1 MMMMSWQRRRGDN
14 SWIISQC
21 IKSETVG
28 IIPNISFFIQVH
40 FEQKKASQ
48 NLRGLIIAALKMDA
62 R

>member
-1 MMMMSWQRRRGDN
+1 MMMMSWQRDD

-21 IKSETVG
+21 IESEPLR
-28 IIPNISFFIQVH
+28 IIPNISFLIQVRFK

>member
-1 MMMMSWQRRRGDN
+1 MMMMSWQRDD
-14 SWIISQC
+14 SWIMSHC
-21 IKSETVG
+21 IESEPLR
-28 IIPNISFFIQVH
+28 IIPNISFLIQVR